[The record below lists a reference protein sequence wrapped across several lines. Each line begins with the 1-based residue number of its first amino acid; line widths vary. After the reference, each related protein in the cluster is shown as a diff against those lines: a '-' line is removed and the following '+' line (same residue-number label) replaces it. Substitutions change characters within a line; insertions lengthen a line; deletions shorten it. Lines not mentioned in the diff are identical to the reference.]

1 MSGASREELLAQ
13 VGFLEAEVAELRTRI
28 AEVPLG
34 QRRLDA
40 RLAEAER
47 TVAGLS
53 ANNERL
59 VATLREA
66 RDQITT
72 LKSEVDRLAQPPA
85 GFGTFLELHDDGTV
99 DVVTGGR
106 KLRVNVSPG
115 VQVEELLIGQEVLL
129 NEALNVVEALA
140 FETVGDVV
148 MVKELMHLLDEVE
161 EATDT
166 GDEFETMLSE
176 LNVPSK
182 EKSPQT
188 LAELKAF
195 WMALGVLCPENI
207 RLELQRE
214 REEGRID
221 DYSIALRLR
230 IPEAYVH
237 NLFTP
242 RYSVNIQ
249 AIIGG

>member
-148 MVKELMHLLDEVE
+148 MVKGSLGSRMIPIVD
-161 EATDT
+161 A
-166 GDEFETMLSE
+166 
-176 LNVPSK
+176 
-182 EKSPQT
+182 
-188 LAELKAF
+188 LKARF
-195 WMALGVLCPENI
+195 AAQTEPE
-207 RLELQRE
+207 R
-214 REEGRID
+214 
-221 DYSIALRLR
+221 A
-230 IPEAYVH
+230 
-237 NLFTP
+237 
-242 RYSVNIQ
+242 
-249 AIIGG
+249 

>member
-1 MSGASREELLAQ
+1 MSYRALYDSIQPLPVHIRRKLI
-13 VGFLEAEVAELRTRI
+13 RTKVQEI
-28 AEVPLG
+28 AEAPGIQVLASA
-34 QRRLDA
+34 LDT
-40 RLAEAER
+40 RSVR
-47 TVAGLS
+47 
-53 ANNERL
+53 
-59 VATLREA
+59 
-66 RDQITT
+66 
-72 LKSEVDRLAQPPA
+72 
-85 GFGTFLELHDDGTV
+85 GFY
-99 DVVTGGR
+99 
-106 KLRVNVSPG
+106 VSPRNVNHPLVKQFG
-115 VQVEELLIGQEVLL
+115 RHVIVVARGL
-129 NEALNVVEALA
+129 NRCWTR
-140 FETVGDVV
+140 FI